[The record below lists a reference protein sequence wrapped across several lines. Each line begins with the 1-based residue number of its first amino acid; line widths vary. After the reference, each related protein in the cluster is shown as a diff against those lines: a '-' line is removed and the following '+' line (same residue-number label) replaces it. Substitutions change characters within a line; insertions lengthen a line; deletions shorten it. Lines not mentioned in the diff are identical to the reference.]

1 MFRENLVSMEEV
13 RLDDYFEFLKS
24 FESVKIGG
32 VEIPLSTKGS
42 VDDYGPQD
50 FELECTSVWSFPKR
64 GTWATHKGNYRGN
77 WAPELPRNIL
87 MRYSK
92 PGDLVLDQMMGGGTT
107 LVESKIL
114 SRNAVGVDVNPDAVM
129 LSRSRLDF
137 PFKTGQ
143 NLPETKQK
151 TYKGDAR
158 NLDKIEDASI
168 DLIATHPPYGNIIS
182 YSDKR
187 ISGDLSAIDDLSDY
201 VEEMRKVADEAYRV
215 LKPGKYCAVLMG
227 DTRKNKHYVP
237 VAQRVMERF
246 LNAGFVLKE
255 DIIKRQWRCKTTGFW
270 VEKSRNHNF
279 LLIMHEHLY
288 IFRKP
293 EDEEDARKYLF

>member
-1 MFRENLVSMEEV
+1 M
-13 RLDDYFEFLKS
+13 
-24 FESVKIGG
+24 
-32 VEIPLSTKGS
+32 
-42 VDDYGPQD
+42 
-50 FELECTSVWSFPKR
+50 
-64 GTWATHKGNYRGN
+64 
-77 WAPELPRNIL
+77 
-87 MRYSK
+87 
-92 PGDLVLDQMMGGGTT
+92 PGDIVLDQMMGSGTT
-107 LVESKIL
+107 LVECKLL

-137 PFKTGQ
+137 SCDLPKGQ
-143 NLPETKQK
+143 DTEQRTFI
-151 TYKGDAR
+151 GDAR

-182 YSDKR
+182 YSEKT
-187 ISGDLSAIDDLSDY
+187 IAGDLSGIDDFSEY
-201 VEEMRKVADEAYRV
+201 VGEMRKVADEAYRV

-237 VAQRVMERF
+237 IAQRAMERF
-246 LNAGFVLKE
+246 LDAGFVLKE

-270 VEKSRNHNF
+270 VEKSRNYNF

-293 EDEEDARKYLF
+293 EDGEDAEKYRY